1 MYVHA
6 CVSSYFTYH
15 SYPNSMEVK
24 YTADGTFEDYE
35 EEEIRKLI
43 VVVDLQP
50 RRALARLISAG
61 FEYLKNRMTGNCD
74 NQYSCKEMFRV
85 YELAR

>member
-1 MYVHA
+1 
-6 CVSSYFTYH
+6 
-15 SYPNSMEVK
+15 MEVK
-24 YTADGTFEDYE
+24 YTADGTLEDYE

-50 RRALARLISAG
+50 RKAIARSISVG
-61 FEYLKNRMTGNCD
+61 LEYLKNRMTGNCD
-74 NQYSCKEMFRV
+74 SQYSCKEMFRV

>member
-1 MYVHA
+1 
-6 CVSSYFTYH
+6 
-15 SYPNSMEVK
+15 MEVK
-24 YTADGTFEDYE
+24 YTADGTVEDYE

-43 VVVDLQP
+43 VVVDLRP
-50 RRALARLISAG
+50 RKDLARSISVG

>member
-50 RRALARLISAG
+50 RKALARSIYVGL
-61 FEYLKNRMTGNCD
+61 EYLKNRMTGNCD
-74 NQYSCKEMFRV
+74 KQYSCKEMFRV

>member
-1 MYVHA
+1 
-6 CVSSYFTYH
+6 
-15 SYPNSMEVK
+15 MEVK
-24 YTADGTFEDYE
+24 YTADGTIEDYE

-50 RRALARLISAG
+50 RKALARSIYVGL
-61 FEYLKNRMTGNCD
+61 EYLKNRMTGNCD
-74 NQYSCKEMFRV
+74 KQYSCKEMFRV